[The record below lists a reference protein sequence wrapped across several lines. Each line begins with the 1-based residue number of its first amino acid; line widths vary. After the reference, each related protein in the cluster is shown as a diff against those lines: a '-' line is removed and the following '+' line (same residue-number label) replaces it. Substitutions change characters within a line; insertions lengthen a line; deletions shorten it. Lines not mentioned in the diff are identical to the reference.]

1 MSLSK
6 ESVFIPHV
14 NKLLDTLAAELERPR
29 ELSPRVLNY
38 IGGNY
43 DVEHDAVG
51 RFLVEELPKL
61 EDYEIDLILSPVFT
75 PKLTDQAIF
84 AELLGTESVEREKWP
99 GLIEQLVAR
108 PVRAQLVT
116 LDQAAHPVQLREVTI
131 ERYVH
136 RLRLEATIPK
146 TVYELIE
153 QLPSEDRPQLKAIA
167 RRSVWENPETAN
179 ILERYLRAA
188 KERGRYTLDDT
199 LLLLELIEGRKP
211 ASLPELLTD
220 IPRWQEALRHQ
231 IEVAA
236 GPKPFF
242 SQDIERMHGGGRDQR
257 RADDFR
263 LSAKEREF
271 AFLERLAEVLQ

>member
-1 MSLSK
+1 M
-6 ESVFIPHV
+6 
-14 NKLLDTLAAELERPR
+14 NKLLDPLAAELERPR

-43 DVEHDAVG
+43 GVEHDAIG
-51 RFLVEELPKL
+51 RFLTEELPKL

-75 PKLTDQAIF
+75 PKLADQAIF
-84 AELLGTESVEREKWP
+84 AELLGRESVAHEKWP
-99 GLIEQLVAR
+99 ELIDQLVVR

-116 LDQAAHPVQLREVTI
+116 LDEQAHAVQLRAVTI

-136 RLRLEATIPK
+136 RLRLEATIPE
-146 TVYELIE
+146 TVFELIE
-153 QLPSEDRPQLKAIA
+153 QLPSEDHPQLKAIA
-167 RRSVWENPETAN
+167 RRNAWESADAAA
-179 ILERYLRAA
+179 ILERYLSAA
-188 KERGRYTLDDT
+188 QERGRYTLADSLA
-199 LLLLELIEGRKP
+199 LLDLIESRKP
-211 ASLPELLTD
+211 ANLTDLVSD

-257 RADDFR
+257 RGDDAR
-263 LSAKEREF
+263 LSTKEKEF
-271 AFLERLAEVLQ
+271 AFLGRLQQVLG